1 MDKQRTIRTE
11 SNATHTK
18 KHNTW
23 IKSQRNARTKKQTLN
38 AHHENNKQTTQH
50 VNGIKKNKHNN
61 HTNTQHK
68 QTYLKNEKQQQTNH
82 GMLEDLRITKDNKH
96 TQNKHTTNT

>member
-61 HTNTQHK
+61 RTHTTQ
-68 QTYLKNEKQQQTNH
+68 TNMFEERKQQQTNH
-82 GMLEDLRITKDNKH
+82 DMLEELRITTHNKH
-96 TQNKHTTNT
+96 TQHKHKTNT